1 MSDADDHSDND
12 DAEMTPEDLLNSAIA
27 ELLNI
32 AASVAELQVTDESA
46 EDIYAVCDIV
56 ADYFQIERSR
66 AIIEEHDDG
75 SFTTRFE
82 TYTGSSGATAGNDD
96 LFKERGAAHPFTG
109 SIRTSGRPKIR
120 VVGIDPTAAPE
131 DTDPEEEDGPDDE

>member
-1 MSDADDHSDND
+1 MSDADHD
-12 DAEMTPEDLLNSAIA
+12 DDVEMTPEDLLNAAIA

-46 EDIYAVCDIV
+46 EEIYAVCDIV

-82 TYTGSSGATAGNDD
+82 TYTGSAGSTAGNDD
-96 LFKERGAAHPFTG
+96 LFKERGAHPFTG

-120 VVGIDPTAAPE
+120 VVGIDPTSTTL
-131 DTDPEEEDGPDDE
+131 DPDDDLDDDDEEQ